1 MSYVDVDGLQIAY
14 DREGSGPPLIMVH
27 GASQDSRSWR
37 FNVPHFARWYDV
49 VAIDLPGHGKSD
61 LPESGPVSSIPDFA
75 RIVWGVTESLG
86 LDRPILM
93 GHSLAGGIVLRLGVD
108 KGAAVRGIV
117 NVDGAARTNKTATKL
132 GKGALDLVERNPT
145 DYLQTMILSVLGRS
159 TPAAH
164 KRAMAMDARRTIP
177 EVALNDLRAYTSCD
191 FLDEL
196 SDITVPVIGVVGED
210 DWSCSPAQTREST
223 EAVGG
228 PSSFHQFDTVGHI
241 PHTEQPEVF
250 NEVVVVLLDKH
261 GLLPS

>member
-1 MSYVDVDGLQIAY
+1 MPYVNVDGLQIAY
-14 DREGSGPPLIMVH
+14 DREGAGPPLVMVH

-37 FNVPHFARWYDV
+37 FNIPHFARWFDV

-61 LPESGPVSSIPDFA
+61 LPAGGPCSSIVEFA
-75 RIVWGVTESLG
+75 SIVWGVVEALE
-86 LDRPILM
+86 LEHPILM

-108 KGAAVRGIV
+108 KGSVVRGIV
-117 NVDGAARTNKTATKL
+117 NVDGSARTNKTATKL
-132 GKGALDLVERNPT
+132 GKGSLDVIERNPT
-145 DYLQTMILSVLGRS
+145 DYLQTMFLSVLGRS
-159 TPAAH
+159 TPPEH

-177 EVALNDLRAYTSCD
+177 EVALNDLRAYTSCN

-196 SDITVPVIGVVGED
+196 PTITVPVIGVVGED

-228 PSSFHQFDTVGHI
+228 PFSFHQFDTVGHI
-241 PHTEQPEVF
+241 PHTEQPDVF
-250 NEVVVVLLDKH
+250 NEVVTALLDKH